1 MFHRA
6 KRHASPEQDACANA
20 SGDSIPLTFRQ
31 RFFMPRP
38 TPSAGERFVS
48 ASRAGTFR
56 QRSFMPRP
64 GLFFRQILLSSE
76 PLQGDFV
83 MEI

>member
-1 MFHRA
+1 MFHHA

-20 SGDSIPLTFRQ
+20 WGDSIPF
-31 RFFMPRP
+31 
-38 TPSAGERFVS
+38 
-48 ASRAGTFR
+48 TFR

-64 GLFFRQILLSSE
+64 VLFLRQILLPCE